1 MVNVAHDFESLK
13 ENTTK
18 ANIGAYKNKNTKNK
32 YILENTFFILK
43 IVTHRLLCQTRLQ
56 T

>member
-1 MVNVAHDFESLK
+1 MWIKVKSITGLSEKLSNIDSKLDNIVGEGDLESLK

-32 YILENTFFILK
+32 A
-43 IVTHRLLCQTRLQ
+43 
-56 T
+56 